1 MKTAISIPDPI
12 FHEAE
17 SMAKRLGM
25 SRSELFRR
33 AVEDYLRSHRDDKVR
48 EALDAVYS
56 EESSAVDYVL
66 AQMQF
71 ASLPEEDW

>member
-17 SMAKRLGM
+17 SMARRMGM
-25 SRSELFRR
+25 SRSEFYRR
-33 AVEDYLRSHRDDKVR
+33 AVEEYMESHRHGAVR
-48 EALDAVYS
+48 EALDAVYGD
-56 EESSAVDYVL
+56 ESSAVDDVL

>member
-12 FHEAE
+12 FNEAE
-17 SMAKRLGM
+17 SLANRLGM

-33 AVEDYLRSHRDDKVR
+33 AVEDYLEAHRDDEVR
-48 EALDAVYS
+48 EALDAVYG
-56 EESSAVDYVL
+56 EESSAMDDVL